1 MCINNEQL
9 VFLAHISLIL
19 CVGVLC
25 ARIRL
30 RTKNSHS
37 IFHVIESSA
46 HFFICA
52 ISETVYTIPNTL
64 LALYYFFFL
73 FEKIMNKLTEKC
85 TRLES
90 FLTFVGFLFSSSIC
104 KIIAP
109 FVTNC
114 MMKHSYSNEYFY
126 GRLYFSF
133 HRQTTTIFSLSLSLP
148 LNSSSLPSCLSLVGR
163 VSAKYHW
170 NWICIIV
177 EAIWLSLE

>member
-9 VFLAHISLIL
+9 VFSAHISLIL

-64 LALYYFFFL
+64 LALYYFFFYSR
-73 FEKIMNKLTEKC
+73 KL
-85 TRLES
+85 
-90 FLTFVGFLFSSSIC
+90 
-104 KIIAP
+104 
-109 FVTNC
+109 
-114 MMKHSYSNEYFY
+114 
-126 GRLYFSF
+126 
-133 HRQTTTIFSLSLSLP
+133 
-148 LNSSSLPSCLSLVGR
+148 
-163 VSAKYHW
+163 
-170 NWICIIV
+170 
-177 EAIWLSLE
+177 